1 MANDTQR
8 DKARAIFGKAFFEN
22 SKPQAQPKNSMA
34 ALQQRANARPIPTFK
49 DGGVIDKKAAAGSR
63 RAIRAEQDFSKPM
76 MEAAMRAEKK
86 GMPVMKQG
94 GPTEEYMAKRVRSR
108 MEAGNYKDGG
118 SVDKYK
124 AKLDRK
130 MADIEKDYRIALA
143 KGKSDSIAKAK
154 YEQRMA
160 DARDDYAKWT
170 KGDRTQTK
178 AAERAAESA
187 LSEARRTKGAS
198 IVKRD
203 AQMVAAQPA
212 KSLEAT
218 PEIGIKP
225 ISIGTA
231 APKAKAKVRSA
242 AKPAARAVRG
252 LGASAVRKADY
263 KPSAG
268 LERVLST
275 KPQMPARSQAGA
287 ATTSATP
294 AKKVQ
299 TAADYR
305 TKRAAE
311 LEAKAAEM
319 KKLESAPT
327 GTPGSAWARLK
338 NVVGFGSSGA
348 LSQSRGLRGQ
358 NEATA
363 KIAESNTRAAA
374 QKAQAQAARKADYL
388 KRASEARAKGQE
400 ANAKFYEREAQ
411 RLKKGGEVGKYAVGG
426 AGKVRKGMMKGK

>member
-49 DGGVIDKKAAAGSR
+49 DGGVIDKKAAAGAR

-118 SVDKYK
+118 SVDKYQ

-178 AAERAAESA
+178 AAERAAEAS

-203 AQMVAAQPA
+203 AQMVVAQPA

-225 ISIGTA
+225 IHIEAT
-231 APKAKAKVRSA
+231 KAKAKVRSA
-242 AKPAARAVRG
+242 AKPAARVVRG

-275 KPQMPARSQAGA
+275 KPQMPARSQVGA

-319 KKLESAPT
+319 KKLEIAPT
-327 GTPGSAWARLK
+327 DTPGSAWARLK

-348 LSQSRGLRGQ
+348 LSQARGLRGQ

-426 AGKVRKGMMKGK
+426 AGKVRKGQAKGK